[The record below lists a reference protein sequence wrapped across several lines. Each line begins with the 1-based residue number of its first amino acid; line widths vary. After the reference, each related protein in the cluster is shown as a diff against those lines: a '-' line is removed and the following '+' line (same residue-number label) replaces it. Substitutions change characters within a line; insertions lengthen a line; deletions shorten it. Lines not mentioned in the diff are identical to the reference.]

1 MERTKSNQNLSLPDS
16 INCSPIDN
24 FTRIPNELLRNK
36 EISLKAKALLCILL
50 SNTNHWR
57 SCISGLMTFV
67 KEGRDA
73 ISNGLKELEEAG
85 YLVRI
90 KYRNKTTKS
99 WVGSFWAYSN
109 EKNNFDLTRHLE
121 VLEEK
126 GFEVDFE
133 FQYPHPENP
142 DMGNPDMGTPERG
155 FQELKR
161 LSNNKTNDKKKNIP
175 AEAPFS
181 NGFITPNKFA
191 DFWTLYPRKVDQGK
205 TLTIWNRICTRKDNR
220 PTWRQIKSSIIH
232 QKQSER
238 WKDIQFIP
246 HPSTWL
252 NQSRWLDNP
261 EEMKRPNFDKPA
273 GKPDKVM
280 EGGEWYYLQEGGYYK
295 SKSGK
300 FYED

>member
-1 MERTKSNQNLSLPDS
+1 MERTKNNQKFYLPDS
-16 INCSPIDN
+16 INCGTVKN
-24 FTRIPNELLRNK
+24 FTTIPNELLRNPNL
-36 EISLKAKALLCILL
+36 SLKAKGILCLLL
-50 SNTNHWR
+50 SNKDGWSTFLPTLQRFSIEGESAIR
-57 SCISGLMTFV
+57 SGIQ
-67 KEGRDA
+67 
-73 ISNGLKELEEAG
+73 ELEESK
-85 YLVRI
+85 YLLRI
-90 KYRNKTTKS
+90 RYRDKKTKI
-99 WVGSFWAYSN
+99 WKGSFWAYTDTPGKFLIQSHLN
-109 EKNNFDLTRHLE
+109 ILEKHNLE
-121 VLEEK
+121 I
-126 GFEVDFE
+126 
-133 FQYPHPENP
+133 YINP
-142 DMGNPDMGTPERG
+142 DDPQVENLDVDTPDVGHQG
-155 FQELKR
+155 LKI
-161 LSNNKTNDKKKNIP
+161 LNNNKTKDKKIFP
-175 AEAPFS
+175 AEEPS
-181 NGFITPNKFA
+181 TNGFITTSKFA
-191 DFWTLYPRKVDQGK
+191 DFWKLYPRKIDQGK
-205 TLTIWNRICTRKDNR
+205 ALTIWNRICTRKDNR